1 MEIDSL
7 SIEISANAQKAEQQI
22 NKLASA
28 LGNLSKKLIF
38 DTTGLQNLSKLNGDN
53 FSKIGDG
60 IKNFADGMK
69 QLQSVKKADF
79 NRLAAG
85 IERLGKIDAGNMST
99 VSNALKPLADGI
111 NTLSNANF
119 NNGNLQNF
127 INSLTRLSNANVSNI
142 SANSLKGVGTAI
154 KQLATDLSDAPKIQQ
169 SVISMTNAIACL
181 ARSGANIPTVTT

>member
-53 FSKIGDG
+53 FNKIGTG
-60 IKNFADGMK
+60 IKNLADGMK
-69 QLQSVKKADF
+69 QMQSVKKADF

-85 IERLGKIDAGNMST
+85 IERLTPAIC
-99 VSNALKPLADGI
+99 P
-111 NTLSNANF
+111 
-119 NNGNLQNF
+119 Q
-127 INSLTRLSNANVSNI
+127 
-142 SANSLKGVGTAI
+142 SAML
-154 KQLATDLSDAPKIQQ
+154 
-169 SVISMTNAIACL
+169 
-181 ARSGANIPTVTT
+181 